1 MKPRDDTED
10 QVFEIN
16 LDKVCFIILKARE
29 FEVKV
34 APVDVDSGSNPIDDL
49 DLDILRERREDSVY
63 EELSS
68 FIDNLNED
76 EALDLVALM
85 WIGRGT
91 YDPEDF
97 QEARAVAAKE
107 ATHTAAEYLLG
118 TPLLAEH
125 LQNGLDAF
133 NLSCEEAETI
143 HL

>member
-49 DLDILRERREDSVY
+49 DLDILQERREDSVY